1 MKMLNNLN
9 KRKESKKNT
18 KMVQFIMVKK
28 RMDLD
33 MVMVSFPMQT
43 AVSMRA
49 SGNSV
54 QWTATENS
62 ITQAAN

>member
-43 AVSMRA
+43 AVYMRA